1 MTEDEAHRLGAEAA
15 RKANEAA
22 APLLRAAL
30 EQARTVPGTEAHAVA
45 TARAQEAARSLLDAA
60 AYVTPERAVFAL
72 ARMSAAL
79 IDELAGTHG
88 LDAAS
93 LLDRFEQDLF
103 LWNLNTDPSTQ

>member
-1 MTEDEAHRLGAEAA
+1 
-15 RKANEAA
+15 
-22 APLLRAAL
+22 
-30 EQARTVPGTEAHAVA
+30 
-45 TARAQEAARSLLDAA
+45 
-60 AYVTPERAVFAL
+60 
-72 ARMSAAL
+72 MSAAL